1 MDWRCLFPAYM
12 VLFTHSHL
20 KFSCITYLTSYHW
33 TFFCPSRRRK
43 GTAGNKKSPCP
54 CKTGTRAVSILRYHP
69 NWLFQKPTFFAYKH
83 TRSANNDSSRR
94 QPLLGAQRRCSVC
107 PHRSIQQ
114 RSRLRLF
121 TCRRLSVGLR
131 HCLLFLLFG
140 LCDVICHLGYTCPRS
155 LSTVRILIFSKSRE
169 CLSAESLNTT
179 NWMGLK
185 MYMVR

>member
-1 MDWRCLFPAYM
+1 MCCLFPAYM

-94 QPLLGAQRRCSVC
+94 
-107 PHRSIQQ
+107 
-114 RSRLRLF
+114 LF